1 MAQPILLL
9 DKQYRTAAQYCGS
22 LLRKGTPLKG
32 KNAEKNELIIK
43 GKGNHLNN

>member
-1 MAQPILLL
+1 MRFN
-9 DKQYRTAAQYCGS
+9 YYWGS

-32 KNAEKNELIIK
+32 KDTEKNELIIK